1 MRPLRFPRHQAGMG
15 IVETMVGILIGV
27 VVLLVI
33 YNVLSLAEG
42 YKRTTIGVADTQ
54 TTGLFAQFVLNREI
68 SNSGNGIATGIP
80 DFSVCVN
87 GPTGPGDWR
96 LKPIPVLIT
105 DSGNNNVSDGFVVFY
120 SNTFQV
126 TNPVL
131 FLTSMAFNNR
141 FNVQSPNG
149 FADKDWVIATDKVST
164 CWLTQI
170 TGAPVPYAANAAQGG
185 IDMTVSPVVPTPY
198 SPALLPLRYP
208 ASSKILNLGHDVNL
222 GNQIDRIQYTVDA
235 AKRQLN
241 SQVINPAPGVAV
253 QPVLPVAQNVV
264 LVKAQ
269 YGIDPTDTNIISA
282 ATVPPGFWTSAVPAA
297 ANPANSNGVDYSCNN
312 SSNDALFASCNY
324 GNNATAALIRTIK
337 AVRIAVVVRSE
348 EFDKDPALVAQPSQY
363 LFNCSA
369 NTDAACQGRIKI
381 DSGVGGVLA
390 DGYRHRIYETTI
402 PLRNLIWNK

>member
-1 MRPLRFPRHQAGMG
+1 
-15 IVETMVGILIGV
+15 
-27 VVLLVI
+27 
-33 YNVLSLAEG
+33 
-42 YKRTTIGVADTQ
+42 
-54 TTGLFAQFVLNREI
+54 
-68 SNSGNGIATGIP
+68 
-80 DFSVCVN
+80 
-87 GPTGPGDWR
+87 
-96 LKPIPVLIT
+96 
-105 DSGNNNVSDGFVVFY
+105 
-120 SNTFQV
+120 
-126 TNPVL
+126 
-131 FLTSMAFNNR
+131 MAFNNR